1 MKAKTKKDVS
11 YRGRLGFVQGIMML
25 IFVFLCFGVGYLQIE
40 DRQFLENEGDKRT
53 VRRELIPASRGIIF
67 DRNRNP
73 LAVSTPVTSIWI
85 NPGELI
91 DTPEHWPKLAEALG
105 ISLASLSSKIKQNAD
120 KAFLYMQRQ
129 VEPHE
134 AQKVLALRI
143 PGVHGQHEY
152 RRYYPAGEV
161 TSQLVGLTNIDDR
174 GQEGLELAMDQWLA
188 GQPGVMRVIKDR
200 RGQIIRAADVLKSAE
215 PGDELTL
222 SIDLKLQYLAYR
234 ELLKAVQEHKAEAA
248 SLVMMDVKTGEILA
262 MVNQP
267 SFNPNNRAHLNPAS
281 LRNRAMTDQFEPGS
295 VIKPFV
301 IAAALESGKYQADS
315 EVNVSP
321 GYVQLGRDRVRDIRD
336 YGTLDL
342 TNLLARSSN
351 VGMTKIALDIGA
363 PSIVSLYQQFGF
375 GQSTGV
381 IFPGESVGVVPIRS
395 HWRPIEVATL
405 SYGYGL
411 TTTTLQLAQAYAA
424 LANDGVTIP
433 ATIFRRD
440 EPAEGTRV
448 ISSQNASAILEM
460 MKSVTG
466 PSGTARRARIEG
478 YSVGGKTGTAKKLD
492 GGGYSSDSYY
502 SLFAGVAPID
512 NPRVVAVIVI
522 DNARSGSFYGGVVAA
537 PVFSRVVAEA
547 MRVLGV
553 VPDEAP
559 VLPAVAKAIAPNASG
574 L

>member
-1 MKAKTKKDVS
+1 MKTKTKKTVS

-25 IFVFLCFGVGYLQIE
+25 IFVLLCIGVGYLQIE